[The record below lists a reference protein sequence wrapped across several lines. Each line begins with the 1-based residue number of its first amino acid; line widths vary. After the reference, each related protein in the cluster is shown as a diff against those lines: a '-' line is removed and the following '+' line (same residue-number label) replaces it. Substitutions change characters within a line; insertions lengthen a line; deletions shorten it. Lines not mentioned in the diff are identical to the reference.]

1 MVRGYGDSMPDSDP
15 DEPRDRLELSA
26 AQVAASSLAAVSAAV
41 LCSYF
46 GVAGTVIGT
55 AAASIVATVGSS
67 LYSYS
72 LRRTRNRLRRLHQ
85 AGAAAPPVTA
95 VLATARLQGRRLLPK
110 LPWKVVLLGT
120 ANVFVFSIA
129 VVTGIE
135 GLVGEP
141 LSAAY
146 GGGHSQQKCSI
157 CAHHRHAAKPSPSKS
172 ASPSP
177 SGPASKPAGPGR
189 SPTPTSTLPVVSN
202 SPSATPTTPAA
213 TPTTTPTG
221 IASP

>member
-1 MVRGYGDSMPDSDP
+1 MADRDP

-55 AAASIVATVGSS
+55 AVASVVATIGSS

-72 LRRTRNRLRRLHQ
+72 LRRTRNRLQRLHQ

-95 VLATARLQGRRLLPK
+95 VLATARHQGRRLLPK
-110 LPWKVVLLGT
+110 LPWKIVLLGT

-135 GLVGEP
+135 GLINEP
-141 LSAAY
+141 LSNAV
-146 GGGHSQQKCSI
+146 GVSHSQQACSL
-157 CAHHRHAAKPSPSKS
+157 CNRTQHHAKPARSKPPSPTPIATPSTTRTTPTPTVSNPAPSGSPSTS
-172 ASPSP
+172 STPS
-177 SGPASKPAGPGR
+177 S
-189 SPTPTSTLPVVSN
+189 TPTSTPPSDTT
-202 SPSATPTTPAA
+202 SP
-213 TPTTTPTG
+213 
-221 IASP
+221 